1 MLKTFVATL
10 SPMLSLFL
18 FIVIG
23 YIIKKCKILPPDAGK
38 VLAKLETYVFF
49 PALSFSTMARNCK
62 IETLSNHILNLIVS
76 IFGVFLAISLSI
88 AIAPLFIKEKGM
100 ERGVYNY
107 ALAFGNSGYVG
118 DPLVMSMHGDVMLSY
133 YKMYTMPISIAIY
146 TWGLTRMI
154 PNKSDKNVF
163 LKIIKSIMNPPT
175 IALLGGIIFG
185 LTGIMDF
192 LPDMVSE
199 TVYST
204 LDALKSCVGPI
215 AMLLAG
221 ITIASYDFSE
231 MIKDKKVYVASALRL
246 ILIPSAIIAALFGFK
261 ELLNLIFGL
270 SIGNTVLFL
279 CFFAVAAPLGLNT
292 VVFPEAYG
300 GNPKTGASMAMI
312 SHTLSVITI
321 PLLYAIMVMIFGEP
335 II

>member
-1 MLKTFVATL
+1 
-10 SPMLSLFL
+10 MLSLFL

-23 YIIKKCKILPPDAGK
+23 FIIKKCKILPPDAGK

-49 PALSFSTMARNCK
+49 PALSFSTMAKNCR
-62 IETLSNHILNLIVS
+62 IETLSVHLLNLAVS
-76 IFGVFLAISLSI
+76 IFGVALAVGISMMLS
-88 AIAPLFIKEKGM
+88 PLFVKEKGM

-118 DPLVMSMHGDVMLSY
+118 DPLVNSMHGDLMLSY

-146 TWGLTRMI
+146 TWGLSRMI
-154 PNKSDKNVF
+154 PKNTNGDGIF
-163 LKIIKSIMNPPT
+163 KKIKSILNPPM
-175 IALLGGIIFG
+175 IALFLGIFFG
-185 LTGIMDF
+185 LTGIIGY
-192 LPDMVSE
+192 LPNMISD
-199 TVYST
+199 TIYST
-204 LDALKSCVGPI
+204 LDALKACVGPS
-215 AMLLAG
+215 AMILAG

-231 MIKDKKVYVASALRL
+231 MIKDKKVYIATALRL
-246 ILIPSAIIAALFGFK
+246 IVIPTVIISALFGFK

-321 PLLYAIMVMIFGEP
+321 PLLYAAMVLIFGVP
-335 II
+335 TV